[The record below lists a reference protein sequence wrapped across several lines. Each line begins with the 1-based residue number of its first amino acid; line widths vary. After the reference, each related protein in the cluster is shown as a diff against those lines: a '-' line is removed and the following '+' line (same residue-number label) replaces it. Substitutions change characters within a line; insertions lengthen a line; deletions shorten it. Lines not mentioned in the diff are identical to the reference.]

1 MKAVLHTNSAYFSS
15 GAWAAEKAQHFSLMN
30 IMNSFNEAY
39 DYARRK
45 ELDFYHSFFPEVQTY
60 EAFIKKMRELFQKAK
75 GDGERIQSLSNTN
88 LKQFT
93 PNQPLKAQV
102 EYQITVTGD
111 LCNRIPI
118 ELMATDNASVSGGP
132 IYLTLNLDSV
142 KTIKNIVNTELG
154 RHFNDKTSDSM
165 RNLKHW
171 FKEITKDEVSKQLTS
186 NVTLTKKEISN
197 QDVVISDKVEGFLFA
212 KNLSKEQRQ
221 AYLNGYYGPGL
232 QKQFQQEMQRALD
245 NIKNFIFNTCL
256 QVNSGTSYNGINIL
270 KKAAE
275 ETWNEVVE
283 NKSIDSQD
291 FFFEGDNLYKS
302 ILGKGGEFQLALQDK
317 YVRLILSQTNTEIGH
332 IIGDIIKDNRQ
343 EPRSDY
349 QLILELGGDIG
360 ETILGIQS
368 KNIGNNSMQKVEI
381 KSDLDLIAPNLGI
394 GFTDAIVN
402 SYFNTD
408 ILFEVGNMTEYL
420 RNYLNTYFW
429 KGMNLNIGDNLNPYH
444 TNTFYWVGGSALVP
458 ASTII
463 KTLNKEMIT
472 SPEFDIVKAAWQDLS
487 DEDFL
492 KEGDDGDPIFTEYW
506 HGSFDHWTPLTQNYK
521 IYQQLVDNTKI
532 RTKFSMARIFAD
544 NGGMAMFEFLNG

>member
-15 GAWAAEKAQHFSLMN
+15 GDWAAEKAQHFDMMN

-39 DYARRK
+39 DYARGK
-45 ELDFYHSFFPEVQTY
+45 ELEFYHSFFPEVQTY
-60 EAFIKKMRELFQKAK
+60 EAFIKKLRELFRQAK
-75 GDGERIQSLSNTN
+75 GDGERIKGLSNIN
-88 LKQFT
+88 LKQFV
-93 PNQPLKAQV
+93 PNQSLKAQV
-102 EYQITVTGD
+102 DYQITITGD
-111 LCNRIPI
+111 LSEQIPI
-118 ELMATDNASVSGGP
+118 ELLASDNVSVKGGP
-132 IYLTLNLDSV
+132 IYLNLNIDSV
-142 KTIKNIVNTELG
+142 KAIKYAVNTELG
-154 RHFNDKTSDSM
+154 RHFDPENTNM
-165 RNLKHW
+165 RNLKQW
-171 FKEITKDEVSKQLTS
+171 FNEIAEENVVKQLS
-186 NVTLTKKEISN
+186 DNISISKKTTAAKDII
-197 QDVVISDKVEGFLFA
+197 ISDKVEGFLFA

-232 QKQFQQEMQRALD
+232 QKQFQQEIQKAL
-245 NIKNFIFNTCL
+245 NSIKDFIFNTCL
-256 QVNSGTSYNGINIL
+256 QVNAGASYNGVNIL

-275 ETWNEVVE
+275 ETWSEVVG
-283 NKSIDSQD
+283 NKPIDSQD

-317 YVRLILSQTNTEIGH
+317 YIRLVLSQTNTEIGH

-349 QLILELGGDIG
+349 QLVLELGGDIG

-368 KNIGNNSMQKVEI
+368 KNIGNTSMQKIEI

-402 SYFNTD
+402 SYFNTN

-420 RNYLNTYFW
+420 RNYLNVYFW
-429 KGMNLNIGDNLNPYH
+429 KGMNLNIGDKLNPYH

-463 KTLNKEMIT
+463 KTLNKELIT

-532 RTKFSMARIFAD
+532 RTRFNIARIFAD
-544 NGGMAMFEFLNG
+544 NGGMATFEFLNG